1 MSRKEKGN
9 TLKINGKEVPF
20 NNSDAKL
27 FRNLMNAANNLER
40 AFQKS
45 GKITGEEVV
54 DNMIESCLSIMLV
67 LHDILTSSLDVKNH
81 SVRRV
86 VSASYSAGKN
96 LLAVFDTAG
105 STGRTQTW
113 ERWEIMSAYGRL
125 SLCHVKVMKRL
136 NGAIIS
142 ALRKAT
148 RNLEGRR
155 EKVNN
160 LDEVVIEIIQVEENI
175 RSLIDEAATLQLE
188 KSQISLLHTLLE
200 RVNTLLERERPQS

>member
-1 MSRKEKGN
+1 MSQKEKGN
-9 TLKINGKEVPF
+9 TLKINGKEVSF
-20 NNSDAKL
+20 KHSDAKL
-27 FRNLMNAANNLER
+27 FRNLKNAANNLGR
-40 AFQKS
+40 ALQKS
-45 GKITGEEVV
+45 GKITGEEVI
-54 DNMIESCLSIMLV
+54 DNMIESCLSIMLI
-67 LHDILTSSLDVKNH
+67 LHDVLASSLDVKNH

-86 VSASYSAGKN
+86 VSASYSAEKD
-96 LLAVFDTAG
+96 LLAVFNTAG
-105 STGRTQTW
+105 STDRTQPW

-125 SLCHVKVMKRL
+125 SLCHVKVMRRL

-148 RNLEGRR
+148 CNLEGRR

-160 LDEVVIEIIQVEENI
+160 LDDYLVEIIQVEENI
-175 RSLIDEAATLQLE
+175 RSLIDKAATLQLE

>member
-1 MSRKEKGN
+1 MSRNEKGN

-20 NNSDAKL
+20 KNSDAKL
-27 FRNLMNAANNLER
+27 FRNLMNAANNLGR

-45 GKITGEEVV
+45 GKITGGEVI

-67 LHDILTSSLDVKNH
+67 LHDILTSSLDVRYH
-81 SVRRV
+81 SVSRMTL
-86 VSASYSAGKN
+86 ASYSAKKN
-96 LLAVFDTAG
+96 LLAVFNTAG

-125 SLCHVKVMKRL
+125 SLCHVKVMRRL

-148 RNLEGRR
+148 CNLEGRR

-160 LDEVVIEIIQVEENI
+160 LDNYLVEIIQVEENI

>member
-1 MSRKEKGN
+1 M
-9 TLKINGKEVPF
+9 TL
-20 NNSDAKL
+20 
-27 FRNLMNAANNLER
+27 
-40 AFQKS
+40 
-45 GKITGEEVV
+45 
-54 DNMIESCLSIMLV
+54 
-67 LHDILTSSLDVKNH
+67 
-81 SVRRV
+81 
-86 VSASYSAGKN
+86 ASYSAKKN
-96 LLAVFDTAG
+96 LLAVFNTAG

-125 SLCHVKVMKRL
+125 SLCHVKVMRRL

-148 RNLEGRR
+148 CNLEGRR

-160 LDEVVIEIIQVEENI
+160 LDNYLVEIIQVEENI
-175 RSLIDEAATLQLE
+175 SSLIDEAATLQLE

>member
-1 MSRKEKGN
+1 MSRQKKGN
-9 TLKINGKEVPF
+9 TLEINGKPFVF
-20 NNSDAKL
+20 NNSDIKL
-27 FRNLMNAANNLER
+27 FRKLENAANNLGR
-40 AFQKS
+40 ALQKS
-45 GKITGEEVV
+45 GKITREGVV

-67 LHDILTSSLDVKNH
+67 LHNILTSSLDVKNH
-81 SVRRV
+81 SVRRA

-105 STGRTQTW
+105 STDRTQPW

-125 SLCHVKVMKRL
+125 SLCHVKVMRRL

-148 RNLEGRR
+148 CNLEGRR

-160 LDEVVIEIIQVEENI
+160 LDDYLVEIIQVEENI

>member
-9 TLKINGKEVPF
+9 TLKINGKEVSF
-20 NNSDAKL
+20 KNSDAKL
-27 FRNLMNAANNLER
+27 FRNLKNAANNLGR
-40 AFQKS
+40 ALQKS
-45 GKITGEEVV
+45 GKITEEEVI
-54 DNMIESCLSIMLV
+54 DNMIEGCLSIMLI
-67 LHDILTSSLDVKNH
+67 LHDVLASSLDVKNH

-86 VSASYSAGKN
+86 VSASYSAEKD
-96 LLAVFDTAG
+96 LLAVFDAAG
-105 STGRTQTW
+105 STGKIQTW

-125 SLCHVKVMKRL
+125 SLCHVKVMRRL

-175 RSLIDEAATLQLE
+175 RSLIDEAATL
-188 KSQISLLHTLLE
+188 
-200 RVNTLLERERPQS
+200 